1 MTLAAFVFAV
11 LALLLA
17 PGPTNTLIAVAGAQ
31 GGVGRAARLLPA
43 ELGGYLAAIL
53 PLAIVGAEVLQRFP
67 AAGVALKLSAAV
79 WVMLLA
85 LRLWG
90 IGGAAAA
97 AEVGARRV
105 FVTTLLNPKAV
116 IFALILLPPP
126 ADPQFFP
133 RLALFCLTVAC
144 VALLWGAAG
153 ALTQGGGRI
162 RVVERIASVW
172 LALVSV
178 TLVLGVVQ
186 V

>member
-1 MTLAAFVFAV
+1 VTLAAFLFAV

-17 PGPTNTLIAVAGAQ
+17 PGPTNTLMAVAGAQ

-53 PLAIVGAEVLQRFP
+53 PLAIVGAEVLERFP
-67 AAGVALKLSAAV
+67 AAGVALKLAAAI

-97 AEVGARRV
+97 AQVGARRV

-126 ADPQFFP
+126 ADPQFLP